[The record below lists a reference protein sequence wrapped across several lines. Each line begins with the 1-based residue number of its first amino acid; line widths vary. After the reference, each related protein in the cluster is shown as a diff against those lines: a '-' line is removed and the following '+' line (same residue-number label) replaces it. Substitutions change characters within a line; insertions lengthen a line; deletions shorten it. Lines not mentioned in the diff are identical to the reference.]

1 MSAPTG
7 TTVSAATT
15 LDSYNSVRNILHYAL
30 GIAGLFGV
38 GGAFAVG
45 GLPAQLISIG
55 VSSVALVAGP
65 VLHQI
70 NVAHNSII
78 GEILD
83 KVEALD
89 NAVTSAP
96 TTSGQ

>member
-1 MSAPTG
+1 MTAP
-7 TTVSAATT
+7 VSAATT
-15 LDSYNSVRNILHYAL
+15 LDSYNSIRNVLHYAL

-45 GLPAQLISIG
+45 GLPGELISVG
-55 VSSVALVAGP
+55 VSTVALIAGP
-65 VLHQI
+65 VLHQV

-83 KVEALD
+83 KVETL
-89 NAVTSAP
+89 NQAVNAP
-96 TTSGQ
+96 TPQAGA